1 MEAPYL
7 KAAGTAAGAVA
18 LPEAYFDGHVN
29 EAALHQA
36 IKAHLANNRR
46 GTAAKKNR
54 SAVAGGSR
62 KPWRQKGTGRARQG
76 TIRAVQWRGGGRAFP
91 PRPQSWAQRVPKRV
105 KALAKRSAFNSR
117 AADGR
122 LMVIERWDFETP
134 KTRALVALLAKAE
147 LAGRVLLLTKG
158 VNRALHLSSR
168 NLPGVRVLP
177 CGTES
182 AYDVVRAAV
191 VVVEES
197 ALSGFGEPSPDGAD
211 APAAA
216 DALDG
221 ADAPAAADASDGA
234 DAPDAADA
242 SPGADGPVAADA
254 PAASDA
260 PDAAGASDGAG
271 D

>member
-7 KAAGTAAGAVA
+7 EAAGAAAGDVA
-18 LPEAYFDGHVN
+18 LPEAYFDGQVN
-29 EAALHQA
+29 KAVLHQV
-36 IKAHLANNRR
+36 IKAHLANRRR

-91 PRPQSWAQRVPKRV
+91 PRPRSWAQRVPKRV

-117 AADGR
+117 AADRR

-134 KTRALVALLAKAE
+134 KTRALATLLQKAE
-147 LAGRVLLLTKG
+147 LTGRVLLLTQG
-158 VNRALHLSSR
+158 VNRALYLSGR
-168 NLPGVRVLP
+168 NIPGVRVLP

-182 AYDVVRAAV
+182 AYDVMRAAV
-191 VVVEES
+191 VVVEER
-197 ALSGFGEPSPDGAD
+197 ALAGFGES
-211 APAAA
+211 
-216 DALDG
+216 
-221 ADAPAAADASDGA
+221 S
-234 DAPDAADA
+234 
-242 SPGADGPVAADA
+242 
-254 PAASDA
+254 PAAS
-260 PDAAGASDGAG
+260 PERPNGAD